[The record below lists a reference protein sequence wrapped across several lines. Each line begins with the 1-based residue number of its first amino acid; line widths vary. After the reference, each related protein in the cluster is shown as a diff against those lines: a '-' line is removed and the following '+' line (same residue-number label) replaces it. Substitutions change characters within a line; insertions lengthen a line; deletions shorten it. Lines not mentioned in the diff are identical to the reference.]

1 MIRGF
6 IVDNLEQLTV
16 FGNELDVEKTLD
28 NVKHFFEV
36 DYPAA
41 KRRAHRDMTGVG
53 SPAITGMPKGTA
65 KGNATEERLVNYAYC
80 KQVVAATPLAIDD
93 CTKWSRK
100 ILKWLYLN
108 REDDAYC
115 IVNLP
120 YSEKWYYKKLKPTA
134 MIEFAEAYPIEELLA
149 FKKST
154 VKVQ

>member
-65 KGNATEERLVNYAYC
+65 KGNANEERLVNYAYC

-93 CTKWSRK
+93 CTSGVGK
-100 ILKWLYLN
+100 YLSG
-108 REDDAYC
+108 C
-115 IVNLP
+115 TSI
-120 YSEKWYYKKLKPTA
+120 EKMMHIAL
-134 MIEFAEAYPIEELLA
+134 
-149 FKKST
+149 
-154 VKVQ
+154 